1 MAQRRFGPIRG
12 AGTQV
17 REREGDQPVTPG
29 ALGWRGLM
37 GLLEKGPTNELIW
50 LDSPDIARRRVG
62 SYIVDS
68 HCPDAIYDSFKT
80 AAGAGGVLAV
90 RVTDGNEVQS
100 QYNLY
105 ARRGSLLT
113 PIGNLKAH
121 NGGRWGGKLKR
132 YTADVSIIGDIT
144 NTTLDTSDTTSFETD
159 EYAGGHI
166 QLSGGLNPAKQ
177 YPIIGNTA
185 AGVFTVAADQT
196 MLDDLN
202 AGTPSDLRYYLV
214 RENESKALSVE
225 IKDGDENPDT
235 EFGLYIYVDGDLVSK
250 YPDLSM
256 DPSSSRY
263 WVSIINEDT
272 GNYEVVAEDT
282 WTGAITADIRPAN
295 IYGKISA
302 VTATVLTADIHDFT
316 INSPVAGGDPTFALG
331 TTLDADVAQKITI
344 TMTAPTTGTVVS
356 DKFGALGTCTLGTLF
371 DPHNAAGGAVTNK
384 WAPPFT
390 VTAGG
395 TALAA
400 ADTLVINYKPFVAD
414 SLINGSLYP
423 DKVNAK
429 RENYRITD
437 NDHKTI
443 TVVDGSDLTLSGAVA
458 DEFMVVAPL
467 EFEGGRDGNAD
478 IADANYLQ
486 AWDTSNSL
494 FNQIV
499 DKNMGLVKFATPG
512 VTSTAVQNAGKA
524 YAYAKNHQY
533 RIEIPSATTTDDAAD
548 AYVNETIGRS
558 NYIAVTFPS
567 YAYVTDPEGGIDGL
581 LKLTSRTGEI
591 LGREARI
598 AVDNGGYH
606 RAGAGLI
613 ATLPSVLKLTT
624 EERILNEE
632 LLNPRGIAV
641 IKKKQ
646 GNFVIW
652 GDRIPSTEPEWKWKH
667 QREQMFYYMNVLRE
681 SFDWIIFSLNN
692 PQTRARAHT
701 ALRQFFQLEYD
712 NQALDNDFDFEES
725 CIIKVD
731 QEINTEAVKAA
742 GDMIA
747 HISLKLVGTVER
759 FVISIGK
766 QGIFSSVS

>member
-1 MAQRRFGPIRG
+1 MTQRTFGPVRG
-12 AGTQV
+12 AGVQV
-17 REREGDQPVTPG
+17 IEREGDQPISPG
-29 ALGWRGLM
+29 ALGWRGFA
-37 GLLEKGPTNELIW
+37 GILEKGPTDELIW
-50 LDSPDIARRRVG
+50 LDSPDIARRRIG
-62 SYIVDS
+62 SYIADS
-68 HCPDAIYDSFKT
+68 FVPDAIFDSFKT
-80 AAGAGGVLAV
+80 ASGAGGVLAV
-90 RVTDGNEVQS
+90 RVTDGNEVQA

-105 ARRGSLLT
+105 ARRGTLLT

-132 YTADVSIIGDIT
+132 YTGDMALITDLT
-144 NTTLDTSDTTSFETD
+144 NTTLDTSDATSFETD
-159 EYAGGHI
+159 EYAGGYI
-166 QLSGGLNPAKQ
+166 QLSGGLNAAKQ

-185 AGVFTVAADQT
+185 AGVFTVASDQT

-202 AGTPSDLRYYLV
+202 AGTPADLRYYIV
-214 RENESKALSVE
+214 RENASKALSVE

-250 YPDLSM
+250 YPNLSM
-256 DPSSSRY
+256 DPNSTRY
-263 WVSIINEDT
+263 WESIINEDT
-272 GNYEVVAEDT
+272 ANYEIVATDT

-295 IYGKISA
+295 IYGIITT
-302 VTATVLTADIHDFT
+302 VTATVLTATIHDFT
-316 INSPVAGGDPTFALG
+316 INSPVAGGNPTFVLG
-331 TTLDADVAQKITI
+331 TTADAMVAQKITI
-344 TMTAPTTGTVVS
+344 TMTSPTAGDVVS
-356 DKFGALGTCTLGTLF
+356 DKFGDLGSITLGTLF
-371 DPHNAAGGAVTNK
+371 SPPTAAGGALMNK

-390 VTAGG
+390 VTAGA
-395 TALAA
+395 TPLIAT
-400 ADTLVINYKPFVAD
+400 DTLVINYKPFVTDA
-414 SLINGSLYP
+414 LINGALYP

-443 TVVDGSDLTLSGAVA
+443 TVVDGSDLTTSGAPA

-478 IADANYLQ
+478 IADADYLQ

-494 FNQIV
+494 FNQIA
-499 DKNMGLVKFATPG
+499 DKNMGLVKFASPG
-512 VTSTAVQNAGKA
+512 VSSTAVQKAGVA
-524 YAYAKNHQY
+524 YAFAKNHQY

-558 NYIAVTFPS
+558 NYMAVTFPS
-567 YAYVTDPEGGIDGL
+567 YAYVADPEGGADGL
-581 LKLTSRTGEI
+581 LKLTPRTGEI

-606 RAGAGLI
+606 RAEAGLI

-624 EERILNEE
+624 GKRILNEE

-641 IKKKQ
+641 IKNKQ
-646 GNFVIW
+646 GNYVIW
-652 GDRIPSTEPEWKWKH
+652 GDRIPSTDPEWKWKH
-667 QREQMFYYMNVLRE
+667 QREQMFYYENVLRE

-692 PQTRARAHT
+692 PQTRQRAYT
-701 ALRQFFQLEYD
+701 SLKQFFQLEYD
-712 NQALDNDFDFEES
+712 NQALDNDYDFDES

-731 QEINTEAVKAA
+731 DEINTEAVKAA

-747 HISLKLVGTVER
+747 HIALKLVGTVER

-766 QGIFSSVS
+766 QGIFTSVS